1 MQTGLKLKKKID
13 NLKIWNDARRCN
25 KHHLVDPNSNQRNVG
40 GGLNFTIVFTKKLD
54 HFTIKNIYFLE
65 VKLSSLFGTSLMIL
79 TLGIRDWR
87 TTDEDSKLYS
97 KL

>member
-1 MQTGLKLKKKID
+1 MHVVATNIILWIRTLIKETMEEVSISPST
-13 NLKIWNDARRCN
+13 R
-25 KHHLVDPNSNQRNVG
+25 P
-40 GGLNFTIVFTKKLD
+40 KKLD
-54 HFTIKNIYFLE
+54 HFTIKSIYLLK

-79 TLGIRDWR
+79 TLGIRDRR